1 MRKYF
6 QVTIIVG
13 GFFILVFFKNLF
25 RGQDERSV
33 VNQPP
38 IVPTPVPSQQTQ
50 PQNIMPA
57 QTPMPMMQTRGM
69 YKDGTYTGSVEDAY
83 YGYIQVQVSI
93 SNGRISDVSFLQYP
107 NDNGTSIYINSQAM
121 PILKSEA
128 IQAQSAQVDIVSGAS
143 DTSMAFQNSLANA
156 LSQAK

>member
-6 QVTIIVG
+6 QITIVVG
-13 GFFILVFFKNLF
+13 GFFIIVFFKNLF
-25 RGQDERSV
+25 RGQDERPV
-33 VNQPP
+33 VGQLP
-38 IVPTPVPSQQTQ
+38 IAPTFVPDQQTQ
-50 PQNIMPA
+50 PQNTMQA
-57 QTPMPMMQTRGM
+57 QTPMPMMQRRGS
-69 YKDGTYTGSVEDAY
+69 YKDGIYAGTIEDAY

-93 SNGRISDVSFLQYP
+93 SNGSISDVSFLQYP

-121 PILKSEA
+121 PVLKSEA